1 MKLGFKIKNNF
12 DIKSDFKDQKWLQI
26 SKLYFGDNSLAFF
39 SGYTRPS
46 EITSID
52 NLIDNLTTTMSYD
65 YIRPSGLIAF
75 IKWTTENYTGPSE
88 IISFDNSTTKQIQNN
103 DLKPVF
109 QKPLHTDDT
118 DTKQWFETRV
128 SETTAHRPHRPK
140 TMIWNPCFRNHYT
153 DNTDPKIWFETRV
166 SETTA

>member
-52 NLIDNLTTTMSYD
+52 NLTTTMSYD
-65 YIRPSGLIAF
+65 YIRPSEIIPF
-75 IKWTTENYTGPSE
+75 IKWTTKNYT
-88 IISFDNSTTKQIQNN
+88 D
-103 DLKPVF
+103 
-109 QKPLHTDDT
+109 
-118 DTKQWFETRV
+118 
-128 SETTAHRPHRPK
+128 RPR
-140 TMIWNPCFRNHYT
+140 
-153 DNTDPKIWFETRV
+153 
-166 SETTA
+166 

>member
-140 TMIWNPCFRNHYT
+140 TMIWNPCFRNQYT
-153 DNTDPKIWFETRV
+153 DNTDQE
-166 SETTA
+166 